1 MTQATVPPTT
11 RAVAS
16 ADRAQTL
23 GKLHLWAEHQGRRE
37 GGLCRGWADDSWQE
51 MPSWRFHR
59 QVIRAALFLRE
70 RLHVSPGD
78 NVLVVAPL
86 GADRAVAEWAIVTL
100 GAVAVVPD
108 VEPSGSKTMDNLRPC
123 PKAAIV
129 GARFVAG
136 LQGAMPSLKPETAI
150 VVGADAPPP
159 GMLGW
164 AEVLELGGT
173 LDTAERARGFRER
186 AAALT
191 PDMPALGEMHA
202 SNGSGVRVSSH
213 AEVMDRLRTF
223 WRAVPPS
230 EGDIAYVSGA
240 GAFTSV
246 CLPVWAFFADG
257 RTTTVFGTPGRDA
270 EEIPRVRPHVLVG
283 HVGASHSASRLAAR
297 ERPEPLVPGA
307 ILDRVPRV
315 RGILD
320 RVALAVGARIKNPKA
335 DSSSI
340 RDVITFD
347 GVRVPDRSR
356 RYP

>member
-23 GKLHLWAEHQGRRE
+23 GKLHLWAEHQGRRK
-37 GGLCRGWADDSWQE
+37 GGLCQWSDDSWQE
-51 MPSWRFHR
+51 MPSWRFYR

-78 NVLVVAPL
+78 YVLVVAPL

-108 VEPSGSKTMDNLRPC
+108 VEPSASKTMDSLRPC

-136 LQGAMPSLKPETAI
+136 LQEAMPSLKPETAM
-150 VVGADAPPP
+150 VVGADAPPS

-164 AEVLELGGT
+164 AEVLEFGGT

-202 SNGSGVRVSSH
+202 SNGSSVRVSSH
-213 AEVMDRLRTF
+213 AEVMERLRTF

-270 EEIPRVRPHVLVG
+270 EEIPQVRPHVGVGLGALVG
-283 HVGASHSASRLAAR
+283 PA
-297 ERPEPLVPGA
+297 
-307 ILDRVPRV
+307 LDRVPRV

-320 RVALAVGARIKNPKA
+320 RVALAVGGRVHVGASHKNQNEP
-335 DSSSI
+335 SSSI

-356 RYP
+356 S